1 MFTRSRYIH
10 FHARRASKHN
20 GFSVELEPAGD
31 PDSPTTLVDVRY
43 TICNKKDQFSRKQ
56 ARLELDQKEFQS
68 IKILKLPEFLAK
80 LELSMWGSP
89 FTPSREYSNRWAWV
103 WKYFL

>member
-10 FHARRASKHN
+10 QPMPWASKHN
-20 GFSVELEPAGD
+20 GFSVQLTPHL
-31 PDSPTTLVDVRY
+31 PHSLVGVRY

-56 ARLELDQKEFQS
+56 ARIELESKPYDRVE
-68 IKILKLPEFLAK
+68 ILKLPEFLEQ
-80 LELSMWGSP
+80 LERKTWGIHDWKNVP
-89 FTPSREYSNRWAWV
+89 KHGANNWTWV